1 MLSAVIY
8 FRSIFYLFVRDF
20 LFFRF
25 LVVLNYIAVNDNVF
39 DDDDDDDDFLNRTHG
54 CRLLLFS
61 WISVIFSR

>member
-20 LFFRF
+20 LFF
-25 LVVLNYIAVNDNVF
+25 LVILKYIVVNDNVL
-39 DDDDDDDDFLNRTHG
+39 DDDDDDDFLNRTHG